1 MLLLGV
7 QDIQNA
13 MAEATLAKN
22 ARRQAWAATG
32 MSLLAALFII
42 FTTLSMG
49 VSERARQFAVM
60 RAVGLTRFQVAR
72 VIAAESLVL
81 AAIGWAGGLVAGW
94 GLLAIAGRARPELFR
109 QGASLGGWC
118 VVLTGVAAV
127 GGALVA
133 AILPAWRAMRVD
145 PLEAMS
151 PRRHAPPSGRT
162 WAIAGGLARS

>member
-1 MLLLGV
+1 MQTKPPVLLVGV

-13 MAEATLAKN
+13 MAEATLATS

-49 VSERARQFAVM
+49 VSERVRQFAIM

-81 AAIGWAGGLVAGW
+81 ALIGWAGGLIAGW
-94 GLLAIAGRARPELFR
+94 GLLAVASHAKPESVPAAARRWAAGA
-109 QGASLGGWC
+109 C
-118 VVLTGVAAV
+118 C
-127 GGALVA
+127 
-133 AILPAWRAMRVD
+133 
-145 PLEAMS
+145 
-151 PRRHAPPSGRT
+151 
-162 WAIAGGLARS
+162 